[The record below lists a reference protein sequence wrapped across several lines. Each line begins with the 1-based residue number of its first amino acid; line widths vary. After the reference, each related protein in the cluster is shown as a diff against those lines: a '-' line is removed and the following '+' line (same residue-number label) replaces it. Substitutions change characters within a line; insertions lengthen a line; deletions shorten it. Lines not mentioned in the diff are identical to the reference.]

1 MLTKVFVYATV
12 LAAGVIGAALPTP
25 VTEGLVPMDL
35 NAISNPLEVCAQ
47 RGIDVLGPIPSDAV
61 PIEGGF
67 EFADDSDASHWAR
80 AQVAVAT
87 SPDLKKRE
95 FANIG
100 IGMFSSTGCT
110 GRGAWFDNVQFTVQ
124 HATNVD
130 LFSVGISYRPMAN
143 GEHLDFS
150 KLNNGDWC
158 GTYLYSA
165 KANTPIGCFAS
176 QAINCFNFHK

>member
-1 MLTKVFVYATV
+1 MLAKVFVYATV
-12 LAAGVIGAALPTP
+12 LAAGVIGAALPASN
-25 VTEGLVPMDL
+25 GLVAMDL
-35 NAISNPLEVCAQ
+35 NAINNPLEVCEE

-80 AQVAVAT
+80 AQVAIAT

-100 IGMFSSTGCT
+100 IGMFSSEGCT
-110 GRGAWFDNVQFTVQ
+110 GRGAWFDNVQYTVQ

-130 LFSVGISYRPMAN
+130 LFSVGISYRAMAN

-150 KLNNGDWC
+150 KLGAGGDWC
-158 GTYLYSA
+158 GTFLYSA
-165 KANTPIGCFAS
+165 GANTPIGCFKS